1 MKTCTVRLETD
12 GTTHVGF
19 RHESKMFSRHL
30 NLDLRGKNDGFF
42 EPNDEME
49 NKAMIG
55 LRRAQKILGLFT
67 LLMLGVLLFS
77 TFKISSSPS
86 KYIDALEASNASTV
100 SITLASRDA
109 LGLVEMAGRWARGNV
124 PKSEV
129 QIAQAE
135 LTKRLETFNYLSGQ
149 PISSLLKLSSL
160 QALRNTAAVIQE
172 SPKGILP
179 IQLQAKTQVALD
191 QSLNGIS
198 ILAGELIISFEEDLT
213 NQLRAAISVRQ
224 KSLTQ
229 NLQVTL
235 LFLLMALTLIVWV
248 GATFSRQYKS
258 IQSSIKVQLD
268 GLAVSR
274 EEGEFIFANLAK
286 FAGMLQGQRDLM
298 SVAKTVLSELAPLVN
313 AQYGVFYI
321 MNKSVG
327 KEAQLHMLSSYAYKE
342 QRNSSKEWKLG
353 EGLVGQCAV
362 EKKSILLTDVPANY
376 IHIAS
381 GLGEAK
387 PFNIMVMPMI
397 FEGEVK
403 AVFELAS
410 FTPWT
415 PMKQAFMSQL
425 AESIGT
431 VINTIEISMR
441 TEELL
446 KKSQSLTDELQSQ
459 QEELRETNQE
469 LEEKTQIL
477 EEQKMEV
484 ETKKRE
490 VEQAKSAVEEKAIQ
504 LELTSKYKSEF
515 LSNMSHELRT
525 PLNSLLILA
534 QQLSDNSQNHLDS
547 KEVEFA
553 KLIEVSGNDL
563 LLLINEILDLSK
575 IESGTVSLNLSAIPF
590 AEVHDQIE
598 STFHHISKNQKLN
611 FEVSFA
617 RDLPAFI
624 VTDEMRLL
632 QVLKNL
638 LANSFK
644 FTENGTV
651 SLHVDRAT
659 SGWSLDHKNLNRADQ
674 VFSFTV
680 RDTGIGISDDKKR
693 IIFEAF
699 QQGDGR
705 TARKYGGT
713 GLGLS
718 ISREIAHLLGGELKL
733 AHSVLQ
739 QGSQFILYVPQ
750 NNLIEAPVAVSANEQ
765 TIPTLK
771 RTNPISIA
779 NVSKL
784 NTSNRALR
792 SLNEVGIT
800 DDREEIVDGD
810 RVLLIIE
817 DDVAFANILLDLA
830 REKGFKGIVALRG
843 AQGLELARSHKP
855 DAITLDIHIPD
866 IDGWTILD
874 LLKRDLDL
882 RHIPVDVITVEDTP
896 MRARSQGAFQYLT
909 KPVDRDQLAHA
920 MELTYAFLD
929 RPVKNL
935 LIVTANKDEEKEI
948 IEMLGDGEVA
958 IQHAAG
964 GNEAMIAMS
973 TEAIDCVVI
982 GTKFSNMSFIEFLTA
997 IGKEKFLAKIP
1008 VVVFSGAAISGVERN
1023 ALEKLATSSVVKT
1036 ADSPERLLDQTALFL
1051 HRVVSRLP
1059 EEKRKLL
1066 QQLHYATNI
1075 LGGKRVLIAD
1085 DDARNIFAL
1094 TVALERKGVLVTP
1107 AETGF
1112 AALEILKGAEKFDL
1126 VLMDIMMPEMDGYE
1140 TMRAIRKIEKFKDL
1154 PIIALTAKAM
1164 VGDREKCLE
1173 AGASD
1178 YLSKP
1183 VNIEQLASVMSVWLS
1198 N

>member
-1 MKTCTVRLETD
+1 
-12 GTTHVGF
+12 
-19 RHESKMFSRHL
+19 
-30 NLDLRGKNDGFF
+30 
-42 EPNDEME
+42 
-49 NKAMIG
+49 MIG
-55 LRRAQKILGLFT
+55 LRRAQKILGLLT
-67 LLMLGVLLFS
+67 LLMLAVLLFS
-77 TFKISSSPS
+77 TSKISSSPS
-86 KYIDALEASNASTV
+86 KYIEVLEASKSSTV
-100 SITLASRDA
+100 AVTLTSRDA
-109 LGLVEMAGRWARGNV
+109 LGLVEMAGRWIRGNV

-129 QIAQAE
+129 EKVQAE
-135 LTKRLETFNYLSGQ
+135 LTKRLETFNNLSGQ
-149 PISSLLKLSSL
+149 PISGLLELSSL
-160 QALRNTAAVIQE
+160 QALRNTNAVIQD

-179 IQLQAKTQVALD
+179 IQLRNKTQLALN

-198 ILAGELIISFEEDLT
+198 ILAEELITSFGEDL
-213 NQLRAAISVRQ
+213 NKQVRAAISVSQ
-224 KSLTQ
+224 NALTR
-229 NLQVTL
+229 NFQVTL
-235 LFLLMALTLIVWV
+235 LFLLMVFTLIIWV
-248 GATFSRQYKS
+248 GATMSFQYKS
-258 IQSSIKVQLD
+258 LQSSIKVQLD
-268 GLAVSR
+268 GLAEVK
-274 EEGEFIFANLAK
+274 EESDFIFENLAK
-286 FAGMLQGQRDLM
+286 FAGMFQGQRDLV
-298 SVAKTVLSELAPLVN
+298 SVSKTLLSELAPLVN

-321 MNKSVG
+321 MNKLVG
-327 KEAQLHMLSSYAYKE
+327 KEARLEMLSAYAYKE
-342 QRNSSKEWKLG
+342 QGEISKEWKLG

-376 IHIAS
+376 IQIAS

-415 PMKQAFMSQL
+415 PMKQAFMGQL

-446 KKSQSLTDELQSQ
+446 KKSQTLTDELQSQ

-484 ETKKRE
+484 ETKNRE

-563 LLLINEILDLSK
+563 LSLINEILDLAK

-590 AEVHDQIE
+590 VELHNQIE
-598 STFHHISKNQKLN
+598 STFHHISRNQKLS

-624 VTDEMRLL
+624 FTDEMRLL

-644 FTENGTV
+644 FTEKGTV
-651 SLHVDRAT
+651 SLRVDRIT
-659 SGWSLDHKNLNRADQ
+659 SGWSPDHKNLNKADQ

-680 RDTGIGISDDKKR
+680 KDTGIGISDDKKR

-705 TARKYGGT
+705 TSRKYGGT

-739 QGSQFILYVPQ
+739 EGSEFVLYVPQ
-750 NNLIEAPVAVSANEQ
+750 NRLIDAPTAVSANEH
-765 TIPTLK
+765 TNPTLQPAIP
-771 RTNPISIA
+771 RSNG
-779 NVSKL
+779 NVSTL
-784 NTSNRALR
+784 DTPDRALR
-792 SLNEVGIT
+792 SLDDAGIT
-800 DDREEIVDGD
+800 DDRENIVDGD

-874 LLKRDLDL
+874 LLKQDLDL
-882 RHIPVDVITVEDTP
+882 RHIPVDVITGEDSP
-896 MRARSQGAFQYLT
+896 IRARSQGAFQYLT
-909 KPVDRDQLAHA
+909 KPVDRDQLANA
-920 MELTYAFLD
+920 MELTYAFLN

-935 LIVTANKDEEKEI
+935 LIVTSNKDEEREI
-948 IEMLGDGEVA
+948 IKMLGDGDVA
-958 IQHAAG
+958 IQRASG
-964 GNEAMIAMS
+964 GKEAMIAMS
-973 TEAIDCVVI
+973 TQALDCVVI
-982 GTKFSNMSFIEFLTA
+982 GTKFSNMSFIEFITA
-997 IGKEKFLAKIP
+997 IGKEKSLAEIP
-1008 VVVFSGAAISGVERN
+1008 VVVFSGAAINGAERI
-1023 ALEKLATSSVVKT
+1023 ALEKLATSSVVKD

-1066 QQLHYATNI
+1066 QQLHNSTNI
-1075 LGGKRVLIAD
+1075 LGGKKVLVAD

-1094 TVALERKGVLVTP
+1094 TAALERKGVFVTP

-1112 AALEILKGAEKFDL
+1112 VALEILKGAEKFDL

-1140 TMRAIRKIEKFKDL
+1140 TMREIRKIEKFRDL

-1183 VNIEQLASVMSVWLS
+1183 VNVEQLASVMSVWLS
-1198 N
+1198 K